1 MEFQVGAYVKF
12 IDEVGGGY
20 ITKVI
25 DQETVQIELE
35 DGFDVDAK
43 IRSLVIDPSRSK
55 NIVKTVSKPAIKESV
70 KTVSKTINVN
80 ASSEKTPIN
89 TNVELHFIENKSSF
103 DIVIRNGQALK
114 VKICL
119 FTNQNGK
126 YSLLHEV
133 ELFSGSYKEIGGFNP
148 GSCSSLIAEMIWME
162 SDNLHKRP
170 PVSTSIKIKTARFYK
185 NNSFKYRA
193 WLDEK
198 SIVETIYEE
207 ENIFHKL
214 STDNHSFF
222 KEETV
227 KGPKFSKSHK
237 RISTEE
243 IDIHIEELV
252 DDYRQLS
259 NGEIVSIQ
267 LDAVSSK
274 IEHCLKHRIGELVVI
289 HGRGSGTLREEVR
302 RLIKSY
308 GLTYSDGSFQKYGA
322 GATLVE
328 FKAQ

>member
-1 MEFQVGAYVKF
+1 MEFQVGVYVKF

-20 ITKVI
+20 IIQVL
-25 DQETVQIELE
+25 DQDTVKIELE

-55 NIVKTVSKPAIKESV
+55 TVLSLPVVAPKKEEEAKPSSSSVVEVSKDKVPL
-70 KTVSKTINVN
+70 
-80 ASSEKTPIN
+80 N
-89 TNVELHFIENKSSF
+89 TDVEMHFIQNKSSF
-103 DIVIRNGQALK
+103 DIIVRNGQALK

-126 YSLLHEV
+126 YSLLYET
-133 ELFSGSYKEIGGFNP
+133 ELFSGSYKELGRFNP
-148 GSCSSLIAEMIWME
+148 GSCSSLITEMIWME

-207 ENIFHKL
+207 ENIFDRL
-214 STDNHSFF
+214 STDSHSFF

-227 KGPKFSKSHK
+227 KGPKYSKSHK
-237 RISTEE
+237 RLRIEE

-252 DDYRQLS
+252 NDFHHLS
-259 NGEIVSIQ
+259 NGEIVTIQ
-267 LDAVSSK
+267 LDAVASK
-274 IEHCLKHRIGELVVI
+274 IEHCLKQRVGELVVI
-289 HGRGSGTLREEVR
+289 HGRGKGTLREEVR
-302 RLIKSY
+302 LLIKSY

-322 GATLVE
+322 GATLIE
-328 FKAQ
+328 FKTQ